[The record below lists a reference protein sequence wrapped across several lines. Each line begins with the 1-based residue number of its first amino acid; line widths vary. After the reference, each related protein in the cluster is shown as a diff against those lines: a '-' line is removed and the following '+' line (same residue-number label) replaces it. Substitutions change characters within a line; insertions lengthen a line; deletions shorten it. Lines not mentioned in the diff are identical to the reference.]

1 MAQVECQLAD
11 IHNAD
16 YHELGAA
23 VDMIKDLAETIYYCT
38 VTEAMEEKGKEKEY
52 HYYTERVFP
61 EYPYYDGGYMNG
73 EPYRMYYPGRGRDM
87 DDRGRGDGN
96 ETDRRYYNG
105 GSGNGSNGNSSGNG
119 SSSNGGNSNGNG
131 SNGSRYYTERE
142 YPFGLHDEREG
153 RSPMKRRRYM
163 EAKEMHSDEAHKMK
177 ELESYM
183 QELTS
188 DIAEMIKDASPSE
201 KQLLQKKLSS
211 LTTKV
216 EQLNA

>member
-1 MAQVECQLAD
+1 MMKEQLMAQVECQLAD

-23 VDMIKDLAETIYYCT
+23 MDMIKDLAETIYYCT
-38 VTEAMEEKGKEKEY
+38 ITEAMEEKGKEKEY
-52 HYYTERVFP
+52 HYYTEKV
-61 EYPYYDGGYMNG
+61 YPYYNDDYVGRN
-73 EPYRMYYPGRGRDM
+73 EPYRMYY
-87 DDRGRGDGN
+87 
-96 ETDRRYYNG
+96 NG
-105 GSGNGSNGNSSGNG
+105 GNGNGSNGNSSGNG
-119 SSSNGGNSNGNG
+119 SSSNGGNSYGNG

-201 KQLLQKKLSS
+201 KQLLQKKISS
-211 LTTKV
+211 LATKV